1 MNMKKRIGYIFV
13 LALLTSCS
21 SDLPIDTTEPYTQPQ
36 GADGFISFGAS
47 SGWAT
52 TRGSA
57 SDVDLE
63 YLQTTG
69 FGVYANTSERFIMN
83 NQAVTYDE
91 ATGWTYTPEQ
101 RWPRGSVNFYAYA
114 PLGDSSVTP
123 SDAAS
128 TITYTISDINNPTDL
143 MWGVKPDTG
152 LPFTGIT
159 SDYNEG
165 GIDFNFKHALARVQL
180 NIQASSNLSYIDE
193 TTVINSNTL
202 RNFYRTQYNGYIDNI
217 EDVDEAKQLLADTEE
232 SVRVATGA
240 PFLGIL
246 IFEYTNI
253 TSENIEDYWGTSF
266 NTVLGP
272 QSVTENIKDAMK
284 ENTHIR
290 DYWVNQMIEEFLS
303 NTSNTKAYRTQKLVL
318 ESIRFTN
325 LYTSGLLDLNNT
337 TANEPLWSNQTG
349 SGTYNGF
356 TIPAKAQN
364 TANNRNNIAV
374 NGYGISTD
382 ATSID
387 GTYLV
392 IPSDQIQAQITYR
405 TVTSTP
411 YGISGTYN
419 NPTITTRIDQGN
431 RQTYTTTVP
440 RNLTGNNTY
449 TLNVTIQ

>member
-1 MNMKKRIGYIFV
+1 MKKRIGYIFV

-21 SDLPIDTTEPYTQPQ
+21 SDLPIDTTEPHIQPQ
-36 GADGFISFGAS
+36 GAEGFISFGAS
-47 SGWAT
+47 SEWAT
-52 TRGSA
+52 SRGSA

-101 RWPRGSVNFYAYA
+101 RWPKGSVNFYAYA
-114 PLGDSSVTP
+114 PLGDPSVTP
-123 SDAAS
+123 SDATS

-180 NIQASSNLSYIDE
+180 NIKASSNLSYKDTTTLKGFFSDQYSSYITHIDSIGAKALLE
-193 TTVINSNTL
+193 ATKDTL
-202 RNFYRTQYNGYIDNI
+202 RNVI
-217 EDVDEAKQLLADTEE
+217 
-232 SVRVATGA
+232 TGA
-240 PFLGIL
+240 PLFGII
-246 IFEYTNI
+246 IFDRTDI
-253 TSENIEDYWGTSF
+253 TSENILDYWGDIYYTIR
-266 NTVLGP
+266 GP
-272 QSVTENIKDAMK
+272 QSVTENIKNAMK
-284 ENTHIR
+284 SNEHIR
-290 DYWVNQMIEEFLS
+290 EYWVNQMIT
-303 NTSNTKAYRTQKLVL
+303 NTSNTKAFKTQKLVL
-318 ESIRFTN
+318 QSISFTK
-325 LYTSGLLDLNNT
+325 LYTSGLLNLNNT

-349 SGTYNGF
+349 SETYNGF
-356 TIPAKAQN
+356 TIPDKAQN
-364 TANNRNNIAV
+364 TESNRNNIAV
-374 NGYGISTD
+374 DDYGISTE

-392 IPSDQIQAQITYR
+392 IPSDQIQVQITYR

-411 YGISGTYN
+411 NRITGTYN
-419 NPTITTRIDQGN
+419 NPTISTSITTGDSL
-431 RQTYTTTVP
+431 TYTTTVP
-440 RNLTGNNTY
+440 RILTGNNTY

>member
-1 MNMKKRIGYIFV
+1 MKKLIGYIFV

-21 SDLPIDTTEPYTQPQ
+21 SDLPIDTTEPHIQPQ
-36 GADGFISFGAS
+36 GAEGFISFGAS
-47 SGWAT
+47 SEWAT

-91 ATGWTYTPEQ
+91 ATGWTYSPEQ
-101 RWPRGSVNFYAYA
+101 RWPHGSVNFYAYA
-114 PLGDSSVTP
+114 PLGDPSVTP
-123 SDAAS
+123 SDATS

-180 NIQASSNLSYIDE
+180 NIKASSNLSYKD
-193 TTVINSNTL
+193 TTTLKGFFSEQYSSYITSINKKEAKALLEATKDTL
-202 RNFYRTQYNGYIDNI
+202 R
-217 EDVDEAKQLLADTEE
+217 DVI
-232 SVRVATGA
+232 TGS
-240 PFLGIL
+240 FLGFPL
-246 IFEYTNI
+246 YTDI
-253 TSENIEDYWGTSF
+253 TSKNIEDYWGGDPFYIIISF
-266 NTVLGP
+266 PIQKQNA
-272 QSVTENIKDAMK
+272 TENIKEAMK
-284 ENTHIR
+284 GNETIR
-290 DYWVNQMIEEFLS
+290 AYWVKQMIT
-303 NTSNTKAYRTQKLVL
+303 NTSNTKAYKTQKLLL
-318 ESIRFTN
+318 ESIGLKN

-349 SGTYNGF
+349 PGTYNGF
-356 TIPAKAQN
+356 TIPDKAQN
-364 TANNRNNIAV
+364 TASNRNNIAV
-374 NGYGISTD
+374 NGYGISTE

-392 IPSDQIQAQITYR
+392 IPSDQIQVQITYCI
-405 TVTSTP
+405 VTSTP
-411 YGISGTYN
+411 KIEGTYN
-419 NPTITTRIDQGN
+419 NPTITTSITQGDN
-431 RQTYTTTVP
+431 TLTYTTTVP
-440 RNLTGNNTY
+440 RILTGNNTY
-449 TLNVTIQ
+449 TLNITIQ

>member
-1 MNMKKRIGYIFV
+1 MKKRIGYIFV

-21 SDLPIDTTEPYTQPQ
+21 SDLPIDTTEPYIQPQ

-101 RWPRGSVNFYAYA
+101 RWPHGSVNFYAYA

-180 NIQASSNLSYIDE
+180 NIQASDNLSYVDE
-193 TTVINSNTL
+193 TTVINTNTL
-202 RNFYRTQYNGYIDNI
+202 RNFYRDQYSSYITHIDN
-217 EDVDEAKQLLADTEE
+217 VGEAKALLA
-232 SVRVATGA
+232 ATHVTLNRIYVGW
-240 PFLGIL
+240 LRL
-246 IFEYTNI
+246 VNI
-253 TSENIEDYWGTSF
+253 TSENIEEFWDDVS
-266 NTVLGP
+266 LIAEAK
-272 QSVTENIKDAMK
+272 ENILRAMST
-284 ENTHIR
+284 NTTIR
-290 DYWVNQMIEEFLS
+290 DYWVNQMIEEILT
-303 NTSNTKAYRTQKLVL
+303 NTSNTQAYKTQKLVL
-318 ESIRFTN
+318 ESIGLTN

-356 TIPAKAQN
+356 TIPDKAQN

-411 YGISGTYN
+411 NGISGTYD
-419 NPTITTRIDQGN
+419 NPTITTSISQGN